1 MTVTGEGGHIPPS
14 EQLRSN
20 ALGLWQLVIMGI
32 AYMGLALTA
41 YFNFGIMEG
50 ITGPIVP
57 LAFAAVTVAM
67 LPTAVSYAIMNAGG
81 RRRAAPS
88 RGCGR
93 PRRRRSASGSAGCS

>member
-1 MTVTGEGGHIPPS
+1 MAQVNGQPAAMVSPGES
-14 EQLRSN
+14 RLNTN
-20 ALGLWQLVIMGI
+20 ALGLWGLVIMGI

-67 LPTAVSYAIMNAGG
+67 LPTAASYAIMNSRRPSTGPTPPWRGG
-81 RRRAAPS
+81 GTPPAP
-88 RGCGR
+88 RG
-93 PRRRRSASGSAGCS
+93 